1 MISSKKLF
9 NLLQRLPQLHRD
21 HSNLFLDT
29 LNNKNTEP
37 WIEFLKRNL
46 QISFSMLASKSRFK
60 AKNVVFFY
68 SLFSNSFLA
77 HKNIY
82 NLSISH
88 KKVFSY
94 TMLKSLAIEAS
105 KINLQGNCL
114 VINRLVISRLTL
126 LLVWALLGNITS
138 ILYYIWF
145 STDTCFT
152 PSKLLMLEKL
162 LRKSVF

>member
-1 MISSKKLF
+1 
-9 NLLQRLPQLHRD
+9 
-21 HSNLFLDT
+21 
-29 LNNKNTEP
+29 
-37 WIEFLKRNL
+37 
-46 QISFSMLASKSRFK
+46 MLASKSRFK
-60 AKNVVFFY
+60 AKNLVFFY

-94 TMLKSLAIEAS
+94 TMLKSLAVEAS

-126 LLVWALLGNITS
+126 LVVSALLGNITS

-162 LRKSVF
+162 CRKSVF